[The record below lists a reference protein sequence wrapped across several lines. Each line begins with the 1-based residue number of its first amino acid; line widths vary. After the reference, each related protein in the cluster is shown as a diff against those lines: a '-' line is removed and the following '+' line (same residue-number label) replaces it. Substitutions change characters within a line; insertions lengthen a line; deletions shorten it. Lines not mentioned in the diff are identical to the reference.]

1 MNASSAVSVAFDPL
15 LGWTVLAVLGGIGL
29 VLVLLGLR
37 AGARGTLW
45 RLGSLIVVLAALSNP
60 SLVEE
65 QRKPIAD
72 VALVVVDDS
81 DSMAI
86 GDRRQQVQAA
96 RETLKRKLGQQEGL
110 EVREAVL
117 PPAHI
122 QLGSERPGGTRLIE
136 TMRSALVEVPPE
148 RLAGVVLLTDGQVH
162 DVPANLPPELGG
174 APLHALIAGKKN
186 ERDRLIVLEQ
196 SPRFGV
202 VGREVTTKF
211 RIEDPAGG
219 TAPVTLSVGGNVVRR
234 LDVPIGKSVELPI
247 TVGNPGANVV
257 ELEVAPGP
265 TELTLDNNRA
275 LFTINGVRDRLRVL
289 LVSGEPYQGE
299 RAWRNLLKSDP
310 AVDLVHFTI
319 LRTPQKD
326 DFTPVRELSLI
337 VFPMREL
344 FEQKLKEFDLIIFDR
359 YESGSLITRDYFKN
373 IAEYVKGGGAL
384 LVSVGP
390 QFATQRSLYRT
401 PLGAV
406 LPASP
411 LGDVLETPFKPK
423 VTEIGQRHPVTADL
437 PQMGLPGKE
446 PEWGRWFRVV
456 TSRTEHGNAV
466 LSGADDKPLVVLDR
480 VGEGRVAELLSDHLW
495 LWNRGIDGGGPQ
507 PELVRR
513 VAHWLMKEPDLE
525 EEALRATSVGGRI
538 EVTRRTLATTFPPV
552 TMTSPDGST
561 QDDHAQPDQPRAGPG
576 RDRRRQARPL
586 PLRRRHA
593 AHRGGGRQSR
603 PAGILRRARD
613 RPEAE
618 AAGRGLG
625 RHLDVAGRQCRPRH
639 PLGAARPR
647 RRRLG
652 LDRAP
657 AQRGL
662 YGGRHQPAAAAAGDP
677 GGAGVPD
684 GDRECVVARGAVE
697 RPRTHR
703 LKRFPMGW
711 NRSRFHPIGNAR
723 TGDCGFTGMFRPA
736 DSSRTEYALT
746 GGYRCPSGRQG
757 PRDGRF
763 WDRRAPAAWRSF
775 PVRPGR
781 RRQGPGRRSTF
792 RCPAAR
798 RNARSP
804 RPSRRRRP

>member
-1 MNASSAVSVAFDPL
+1 MNATSAVSVAFDPL
-15 LGWTVLAVLGGIGL
+15 LGWTLLAVLGGIGL

-37 AGARGTLW
+37 AGARGTWW

-60 SLVEE
+60 SLIEE

-86 GDRRQQVQAA
+86 GERRQQVQAA

-162 DVPANLPPELGG
+162 DVPAGLPPELGG

-265 TELTLDNNRA
+265 NELTLDNNRA

-359 YESGSLITRDYFKN
+359 YESGGLITRDYFKN

-538 EVTRRTLATTFPPV
+538 EVTRRTLATTFPTV
-552 TMTSPDGST
+552 TMTAPDGST
-561 QDDHAQPDQPRAGPG
+561 KTITLNQTSPGLGLGVIDVDKPGLYRFDDGTLHTVAAVGNPDPLEFSDVRATETKLK
-576 RDRRRQARPL
+576 PL
-586 PLRRRHA
+586 VEA
-593 AHRGGGRQSR
+593 SGGGLMWLQDN
-603 PAGILRRARD
+603 P
-613 RPEAE
+613 
-618 AAGRGLG
+618 
-625 RHLDVAGRQCRPRH
+625 
-639 PLGAARPR
+639 
-647 RRRLG
+647 
-652 LDRAP
+652 
-657 AQRGL
+657 
-662 YGGRHQPAAAAAGDP
+662 DP
-677 GGAGVPD
+677 D
-684 GDRECVVARGAVE
+684 I
-697 RPRTHR
+697 
-703 LKRFPMGW
+703 
-711 NRSRFHPIGNAR
+711 RS
-723 TGDCGFTGMFRPA
+723 
-736 DSSRTEYALT
+736 
-746 GGYRCPSGRQG
+746 
-757 PRDGRF
+757 
-763 WDRRAPAAWRSF
+763 
-775 PVRPGR
+775 VRPGR
-781 RRQGPGRRSTF
+781 
-792 RCPAAR
+792 AAGGSDWIGLR
-798 RNARSP
+798 RNEGYTVAGINQLPLLPGILVALAFLMAIGSAWWREG
-804 RPSRRRRP
+804 R

>member
-1 MNASSAVSVAFDPL
+1 MNATSAVSVAFDPL
-15 LGWTVLAVLGGIGL
+15 LGWTVLAVLGGVGL

-37 AGARGTLW
+37 AGARGTMW
-45 RLGSLIVVLAALSNP
+45 RLGSLVVVLAALSNP
-60 SLVEE
+60 SLIEE

-86 GDRRQQVQAA
+86 GERRQQVQAA

-117 PPAHI
+117 PPSHI

-148 RLAGVVLLTDGQVH
+148 RLAGVILLTDGQVH
-162 DVPANLPPELGG
+162 DVPTLDSKGGLPPELGG
-174 APLHALIAGKKN
+174 APLHALIAGKKG

-202 VGREVTTKF
+202 VGREVITKF
-211 RIEDPAGG
+211 RVEDPAGG

-234 LDVPIGKSVELPI
+234 LDVPVGKSVELPI

-265 TELTLDNNRA
+265 NELTLDNNRA

-359 YESGSLITRDYFKN
+359 YESGNLITRDYFKN

-390 QFATQRSLYRT
+390 VFATQRSLYRT
-401 PLGAV
+401 PLGTI

-437 PQMGLPGKE
+437 PQAGLPGKE

-456 TSRTEHGNAV
+456 TSRTERGNAV

-561 QDDHAQPDQPRAGPG
+561 KTITLNQTSP
-576 RDRRRQARPL
+576 
-586 PLRRRHA
+586 
-593 AHRGGGRQSR
+593 
-603 PAGILRRARD
+603 
-613 RPEAE
+613 
-618 AAGRGLG
+618 GLG
-625 RHLDVAGRQCRPRH
+625 LGVIDVDKP
-639 PLGAARPR
+639 
-647 RRRLG
+647 
-652 LDRAP
+652 
-657 AQRGL
+657 GL
-662 YGGRHQPAAAAAGDP
+662 YRFDDGTLRTVAAVGNPDPLEFSDVRATEAKLKPLVEASGGTSMWLQDNPDP
-677 GGAGVPD
+677 D
-684 GDRECVVARGAVE
+684 I
-697 RPRTHR
+697 
-703 LKRFPMGW
+703 
-711 NRSRFHPIGNAR
+711 RS
-723 TGDCGFTGMFRPA
+723 
-736 DSSRTEYALT
+736 
-746 GGYRCPSGRQG
+746 
-757 PRDGRF
+757 
-763 WDRRAPAAWRSF
+763 
-775 PVRPGR
+775 VRPGR
-781 RRQGPGRRSTF
+781 
-792 RCPAAR
+792 AAGGSDWIGLR
-798 RNARSP
+798 RNEGYTVAGINQLPLLPGILVALAFLMAIGSAWWREG
-804 RPSRRRRP
+804 R

>member
-1 MNASSAVSVAFDPL
+1 MNMSSAVSVAFDPL
-15 LGWTVLAVLGGIGL
+15 VSWTLLAVLGGVGV

-45 RLGSLIVVLAALSNP
+45 RLGAIAVVLAALANP
-60 SLVEE
+60 ALVEE
-65 QRKPIAD
+65 KRKPIAD

-86 GDRRQQVQAA
+86 GERRAQVQAA

-110 EVREAVL
+110 EIREAVL

-136 TMRSALVEVPPE
+136 AMRSALVDVPPE

-162 DVPANLPPELGG
+162 DVPAALPPELGG

-186 ERDRLIVLEQ
+186 ERDRLIVVEQ

-202 VGREVTTKF
+202 VGRQVSAKF
-211 RIEDPAGG
+211 RVEDPSGG
-219 TAPVTLSVGGNVVRR
+219 TAPVTLSVGGEVVQK
-234 LDVPIGKSVELPI
+234 LDVPVGKSVELPI

-265 TELTLDNNRA
+265 SELTLDNNRA

-359 YESGSLITRDYFKN
+359 YESGNLITRDYFRN

-390 QFATQRSLYRT
+390 VFATQRSLYRT
-401 PLGAV
+401 PLGAI
-406 LPASP
+406 LPAAP
-411 LGDVLETPFKPK
+411 LGDVLEVGFKPK
-423 VTEIGQRHPVTADL
+423 VSEIGQRHPVTANL
-437 PQMGLPGKE
+437 PQEGQPGKE
-446 PEWGRWFRVV
+446 PEWGRWFRLV

-466 LSGADDKPLVVLDR
+466 LAGAEDRPLVVLDR
-480 VGEGRVAELLSDHLW
+480 VGKGRVAEFLSDQLW
-495 LWNRGIDGGGPQ
+495 MWNREIDGGGPQ

-525 EEALRATSVGGRI
+525 EEALRATAVGGRI
-538 EVTRRTLATTFPPV
+538 EITRRTLATTFPKV
-552 TMTSPDGST
+552 TMT
-561 QDDHAQPDQPRAGPG
+561 APG
-576 RDRRRQARPL
+576 TPL
-586 PLRRRHA
+586 PNQS
-593 AHRGGGRQSR
+593 GGG
-603 PAGILRRARD
+603 G
-613 RPEAE
+613 AE
-618 AAGRGLG
+618 RTLDLQQIAPGLG
-625 RHLDVAGRQCRPRH
+625 RAVVDVDKP
-639 PLGAARPR
+639 
-647 RRRLG
+647 
-652 LDRAP
+652 
-657 AQRGL
+657 GL
-662 YGGRHQPAAAAAGDP
+662 YRFDDGTLRTVAAVGNPDPLEFSDVRATDVKLKPLVEASAGTLMWLGDQSE
-677 GGAGVPD
+677 PD
-684 GDRECVVARGAVE
+684 
-697 RPRTHR
+697 
-703 LKRFPMGW
+703 
-711 NRSRFHPIGNAR
+711 I
-723 TGDCGFTGMFRPA
+723 
-736 DSSRTEYALT
+736 
-746 GGYRCPSGRQG
+746 
-757 PRDGRF
+757 
-763 WDRRAPAAWRSF
+763 RA
-775 PVRPGR
+775 VRPGR
-781 RRQGPGRRSTF
+781 
-792 RCPAAR
+792 AAGGSDWLGLR
-798 RNARSP
+798 RNDGYTVAGINQTPLLPGILVALAFLIAIAAAWWREG
-804 RPSRRRRP
+804 R

>member
-202 VGREVTTKF
+202 VGREVVTKF
-211 RIEDPAGG
+211 RVEDPAGG

-265 TELTLDNNRA
+265 NELTLDNNRA

-359 YESGSLITRDYFKN
+359 YESGGLITRDYFKN

-561 QDDHAQPDQPRAGPG
+561 KTITLNQTSP
-576 RDRRRQARPL
+576 
-586 PLRRRHA
+586 
-593 AHRGGGRQSR
+593 
-603 PAGILRRARD
+603 
-613 RPEAE
+613 
-618 AAGRGLG
+618 GLG
-625 RHLDVAGRQCRPRH
+625 LGVIDVDKP
-639 PLGAARPR
+639 
-647 RRRLG
+647 
-652 LDRAP
+652 
-657 AQRGL
+657 GL
-662 YGGRHQPAAAAAGDP
+662 YRFDDGTLHTVAAVGNPDPLEFSDVRATDQKLKPLVEASGGTSMWLADNADP
-677 GGAGVPD
+677 D
-684 GDRECVVARGAVE
+684 I
-697 RPRTHR
+697 
-703 LKRFPMGW
+703 
-711 NRSRFHPIGNAR
+711 RS
-723 TGDCGFTGMFRPA
+723 
-736 DSSRTEYALT
+736 
-746 GGYRCPSGRQG
+746 
-757 PRDGRF
+757 
-763 WDRRAPAAWRSF
+763 
-775 PVRPGR
+775 VRPGR
-781 RRQGPGRRSTF
+781 
-792 RCPAAR
+792 AAGGSDWIGLR
-798 RNARSP
+798 RNEGYTVAGINQLPLLPGILVALAFLMAIGSAWWREG
-804 RPSRRRRP
+804 R